1 MLTENRKYIIT
12 RLYATPL
19 FHNSNT
25 IQLILG
31 DIIDDSNEEDIQKDT
46 TERDEIAGGKRKLL
60 IILRSFRLFNKHSQH
75 TDTILGPT

>member
-1 MLTENRKYIIT
+1 MLPAKLVVDHCTSKLELHVIQASCWS
-12 RLYATPL
+12 LY
-19 FHNSNT
+19 
-25 IQLILG
+25 